1 MNTHQQQ
8 SSSRQNVE
16 HKNYNY
22 NSFNFSKSS
31 ALEQTRN
38 MTCISQCLK
47 NKYNLQII
55 KYKLI
60 KTHECVYSL

>member
-22 NSFNFSKSS
+22 NSFNCSKSS
-31 ALEQTRN
+31 DTHV
-38 MTCISQCLK
+38 SQCLK
-47 NKYNLQII
+47 NKYNLQIV
-55 KYKLI
+55 KYKLK
-60 KTHECVYSL
+60 KTCECVYSM